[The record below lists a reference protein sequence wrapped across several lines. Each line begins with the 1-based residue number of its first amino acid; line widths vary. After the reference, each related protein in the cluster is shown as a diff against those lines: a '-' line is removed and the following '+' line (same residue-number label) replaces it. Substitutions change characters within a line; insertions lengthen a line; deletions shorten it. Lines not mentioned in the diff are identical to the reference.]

1 MHIYISKFPVCAH
14 VHNALLVKQVHHFPH
29 PLGPSLWLLEQLA
42 LISTQNDNNDND
54 DNDNDDNDSD
64 KCLFYFQVFFEIV
77 YDERLDMTEGAYVL
91 DVNINLDK
99 EIPDLR
105 FDVLINETI
114 AIKHCSVIQEYLEY
128 QYLEQPSSRSSRKCH
143 IVRSPSTADQTDLLN
158 QGRSGQFS
166 VTYKPLA
173 RQMDEF
179 QVISITLSEKKD

>member
-1 MHIYISKFPVCAH
+1 MGQNPAI
-14 VHNALLVKQVHHFPH
+14 
-29 PLGPSLWLLEQLA
+29 LGVICGKVMLA
-42 LISTQNDNNDND
+42 AGFIQDTFWRELAQSLISTHNDNNDND
-54 DNDNDDNDSD
+54 KYSD

-143 IVRSPSTADQTDLLN
+143 IVHSPSTADQTDLLN
-158 QGRSGQFS
+158 QGRAGQFS

-179 QVISITLSEKKD
+179 QVFSITLPEKKE